1 MYDEKLAGE
10 STMTNQEIKE
20 VCTWKPGVYR
30 KGTSCYDQPGDEEMT
45 SSIEQ
50 TKAER
55 IQLLESRVAEL
66 KERLN
71 AAEWE
76 LELLKGSG
84 PLLDQLFAEI
94 DASDKTYNEVIEFLK
109 GERNQ

>member
-1 MYDEKLAGE
+1 
-10 STMTNQEIKE
+10 
-20 VCTWKPGVYR
+20 
-30 KGTSCYDQPGDEEMT
+30 MT

-50 TKAER
+50 TKEEKIA
-55 IQLLESRVAEL
+55 QLETRVAEL
-66 KERLN
+66 KEQLN

-84 PLLDQLFAEI
+84 TLLDQLFAMI
-94 DASDKTYNEVIEFLK
+94 DASDRSYEEVIEFLK